1 MNLLPEVYRGIEY
14 IRISSL
20 SKEEKEMIWSTFPQE
35 KIIKILKDKDLL
47 NDCILYPDFVAW
59 ASVPHPPKPVVAA
72 ASNGSALEGVF
83 VKLAF
88 K

>member
-20 SKEEKEMIWSTFPQE
+20 SQEEKEMIWSTFPQD
-35 KIIKILKDKDLL
+35 KIIKIVRDKAVL
-47 NDCILYPDFVAW
+47 NDCILYHDFVAW
-59 ASVPHPPKPVVAA
+59 AAVPHQAKPIVAA
-72 ASNGSALEGVF
+72 SSNGSALEGVF
-83 VKLAF
+83 IKLAF